1 MKDRVHNMTSVTNTI
16 QPASPHR
23 ATRIAAFRSIF
34 LKNRLMLIGAILTT
48 VFVVSGI
55 TGLII
60 LTLHDLNYLW
70 SQQHLS
76 QALLPPLTPGHLL
89 GTDNFGRDLFWR
101 AIAGSGVSLLIGVI
115 ITFFSMIIGMMMGVL
130 AGFYGG
136 WVDRLIGGLI
146 DLTWGFPLILVAVM
160 FAAAL
165 EPGFAAIILAVSAV
179 NWAGF
184 ARIIR
189 AQTLSLRQREFVEAA
204 RALGISD
211 FRIMLRHIVPH
222 TVSTTLVM
230 ASYYVAVSVIVEA
243 GLSFIGLGLQP
254 PLPSL
259 GQMLADGRNYL
270 SVSVW
275 AAVIPG
281 LTITLIV
288 LGLNTVGDGLRDFA
302 DPRLSR

>member
-1 MKDRVHNMTSVTNTI
+1 VTTVASTLEVSV
-16 QPASPHR
+16 PHR
-23 ATRIAAFRSIF
+23 ESRLAAFRSVF
-34 LKNRLMLIGAILTT
+34 LKNRLMLIGAILT
-48 VFVVSGI
+48 VIFVVSGLA
-55 TGLII
+55 GLVI
-60 LTLHDLNYLW
+60 LSIRDLNGLW

-76 QALLPPLTPGHLL
+76 QALIPPLTTGHLL

-101 AIAGSGVSLLIGVI
+101 IIAGTGVSLLIGVI
-115 ITFFSMIIGMMMGVL
+115 ITFFSMIIGMTMGVL

-146 DLTWGFPLILVAVM
+146 DLTWGFPLILVAVI

-165 EPGFAAIILAVSAV
+165 EPGFAAIILAVSV
-179 NWAGF
+179 INWAGF

-189 AQTLSLRQREFVEAA
+189 AQAMSLRQREFVEAA

-222 TVSTTLVM
+222 TISTTLVM
-230 ASYYVAVSVIVEA
+230 ASYYIAVSVIVEA

-259 GQMLADGRNYL
+259 GQMVADGRNYL
-270 SVSVW
+270 SVTAW
-275 AAVIPG
+275 AAVVPG
-281 LTITLIV
+281 VTITLIV
-288 LGLNTVGDGLRDFA
+288 LGLNTFGDGLRDFA